1 MITNDTWWGKYRE
14 KIVKHLKENFCD
26 DEETEEG
33 IIKQYKKLN
42 VKYDPADLVQVYFK
56 ELHDAKTI
64 LLSLQDTVTYKVLIP
79 QSIYRFNKHIDFNKA
94 IHEKKSRLITH

>member
-42 VKYDPADLVQVYFK
+42 VKYDPADLMQVYFK
-56 ELHDAKTI
+56 AMQDEQSI
-64 LLSLQDTVTYKVLIP
+64 LVSLQETDVYRLLIL
-79 QSIYRFNKHIDFNKA
+79 QGLYQFNNHMDLN
-94 IHEKKSRLITH
+94 